1 MNLYEVN
8 FQSVVSPYGGNL
20 IIPFRGVI
28 IRKLH
33 KVPGEIEVE
42 SEITCRRLREF
53 VASALDEAIFFS
65 RLGPVDKEKGTL
77 PVDALITFNFILLE
91 MKEEGFFR
99 KTSGEEF
106 IIDQSFLDLA
116 TTSDIQLS
124 QFEEFDHF
132 LVQRAAE
139 KDVPPV
145 ITRHYHYLKN
155 PLFFSVR

>member
-1 MNLYEVN
+1 MNHYEVN

-20 IIPFRGVI
+20 IIPFREVTV
-28 IRKLH
+28 RKLH
-33 KVPGEIEVE
+33 KVPRDVKVE
-42 SEITCRRLREF
+42 GEITCRRLREF
-53 VASALDEAIFFS
+53 VASALGDVIFFTP
-65 RLGPVDKEKGTL
+65 LGPVDRKKGTL

-91 MKEEGFFR
+91 MKEEDFFQ

-116 TTSDIQLS
+116 TTSDIKLS

-132 LVQRAAE
+132 LVQRAEE
-139 KDVPPV
+139 KEVPRV
-145 ITRHYHYLKN
+145 ITGYYHYLKS

>member
-8 FQSVVSPYGGNL
+8 FQSVVSPYGGDL
-20 IIPFRGVI
+20 IIPFRGVTV
-28 IRKLH
+28 RKLQ
-33 KVPGEIEVE
+33 KVPGEVKVE
-42 SEITCRRLREF
+42 GEITCRRLREF
-53 VASALDEAIFFS
+53 VASALGDVIFFTP
-65 RLGPVDKEKGTL
+65 LGPVDREKGTL

-91 MKEEGFFR
+91 LKEEDFFQNA
-99 KTSGEEF
+99 SGEEF

-139 KDVPPV
+139 SEVPRV
-145 ITRHYHYLKN
+145 ITRHYHYLKS